1 MKKNIVF
8 GSSGLVGSTFYNLL
22 KKNKN
27 FIFYS
32 KSDPK
37 FKILDLNSDLKKFP
51 YKDIDRCY
59 FFSSPR
65 ILKKNFSNGSFKSE
79 LDWVKKIILN
89 IKMNKLIYIS
99 SSSVYY
105 KKGHVIGI
113 NKIKCENYIIKN
125 KDQFKNYQIWRPFNL
140 IGDKYVN
147 SDHFH
152 NHLFKEMFLKRKK
165 RFIFSGNLLDKRG
178 YADVK
183 HFVKIMYKNSNLPGN
198 FLRDYGNS
206 DSISVSAIVNLY
218 NKYYKKINKCKF
230 DAVFKSKKINI
241 NVVKSKKNTIFYKIK
256 SLTVLKKYLTKSL
269 YEKKM

>member
-8 GSSGLVGSTFYNLL
+8 GASGLVGLTFHKIL

-32 KSDPK
+32 KTNKK

-51 YKDIDRCY
+51 YKNIDKCF

-65 ILKKNFSNGSFKSE
+65 ILKKNFTNNSFKSE
-79 LDWVKKIILN
+79 FEWIKKIILN

-105 KKGHVIGI
+105 KKNHVIGS
-113 NKIKCENYIIKN
+113 NKIKCEKYIIKN
-125 KDQFKNYQIWRPFNL
+125 KNLFKNYQIWRPFNL
-140 IGDKYVN
+140 IGEQYVN

-152 NHLFKEMFLKRKK
+152 NHLFKEMFLKKK
-165 RFIFSGNLLDKRG
+165 KNAVLLGNANDKRG

-183 HFVKIMYKNSNLPGN
+183 HFAQIMYKNSKSTEN
-198 FLRDYGNS
+198 FLRDYGNK
-206 DSISVSAIVNLY
+206 DYVSVSEIVNLY
-218 NKYYKKINKCKF
+218 NKYYMKINKHKF
-230 DAVFKSKKINI
+230 DVVFKTKKMNI
-241 NVVKSKKNTIFYKIK
+241 NVVKSKKNTIFYNKK
-256 SLTVLKKYLTKSL
+256 SLTILKKYLTKSL
-269 YEKKM
+269 NEKKM